1 MSKTPS
7 LRSREKTRAW
17 AVWISVLAVLIV
29 LAIVWRF
36 TPLAEYLQPRRLF
49 VLMRDFARHN
59 DFALPVFSF
68 FIGLANVFLVPI
80 NLLLMAVAMVYPGW
94 KGFICGLCGAWIAAI
109 LEHSLG
115 RSLGAKTAE
124 RTFGDRF
131 KAISHEMRDHGLP
144 ALIALGLVPVAPN
157 TFVNLAAG
165 ICRVPLWKLLIAT
178 TIGFLPG
185 LIVLNFLGREVRQLF
200 QDPSLG
206 AVLSVLGFVVI
217 LFLLPLFTKRI
228 KSAIRAEKEG
238 DPNTIARPQDSEAGA
253 KSREPFTDAYSSA
266 SFTSAARA
274 PALEGNR

>member
-1 MSKTPS
+1 VF
-7 LRSREKTRAW
+7 
-17 AVWISVLAVLIV
+17 AVLVLLAV
-29 LAIVWRF
+29 VWRF
-36 TPLAEYLQPRRLF
+36 TPLAEYLQPRKLF
-49 VLMRDFARHN
+49 LLMRDFARHN

-68 FIGLANVFLVPI
+68 LIGLANVFLVPI

-94 KGFICGLCGAWIAAI
+94 KGFACGLCGAWIAAI

-228 KSAIRAEKEG
+228 KAAIRAQKDEG
-238 DPNTIARPQDSEAGA
+238 TNKIARTQKTEAGDQG
-253 KSREPFTDAYSSA
+253 KDPFADPFHDPFSSSA
-266 SFTSAARA
+266 FTSAGQA